1 MGLAPVEW
9 PKLAGLSLVLIG
21 GGLGASALG
30 VTGQDVLGVGDG
42 GFDIVRWESQG

>member
-21 GGLGASALG
+21 GGLGVSALG
-30 VTGQDVLGVGDG
+30 VTGQDALGVSDG
-42 GFDIVRWESQG
+42 GFNIVRWESRG